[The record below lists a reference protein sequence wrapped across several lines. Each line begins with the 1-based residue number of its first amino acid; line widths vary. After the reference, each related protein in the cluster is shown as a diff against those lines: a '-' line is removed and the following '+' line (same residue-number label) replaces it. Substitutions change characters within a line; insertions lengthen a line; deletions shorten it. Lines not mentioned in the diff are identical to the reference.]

1 METFNW
7 FSCCK
12 GTKKKHNAQKFL
24 WEKFTFLLRK
34 KLKCTIH
41 TPILLFQYC
50 KLRHFLV
57 ILHPIW
63 KNKLL
68 TS

>member
-12 GTKKKHNAQKFL
+12 GTKKKHNAQNFL
-24 WEKFTFLLRK
+24 WKKSNFLLRK

-41 TPILLFQYC
+41 TPFLLFQCC
-50 KLRHFLV
+50 KLQHFLL
-57 ILHPIW
+57 ILHPLW